1 METSKQGLHAAM
13 TLILHFYI
21 GIAICTL
28 TTAVAQSP
36 ASLLSS
42 SEVAQLLGYPENRI
56 QTRDLT
62 EAAKRQLPQA
72 IIATEYYSDDG
83 TFAPIIISLAAEK
96 SILTPS
102 LLKDT
107 EIYLQKAQA
116 HAFVPAVRKVDLGGG
131 IQGIA
136 GLGGFGPGA
145 TEERIIVNVPGRM
158 DLLLKITIPGDGLNA
173 DAETDGYHRI
183 IIEGDETLEKK
194 LIECAKVTVAAAARM
209 PSLFAEQSQKT
220 FPPVP
225 ALTPTKALPTPT
237 MSTTKISTVVQTESS
252 KSSLWL
258 WIVGAILL
266 LAAAGG
272 ILLKLRRK

>member
-1 METSKQGLHAAM
+1 VETSEQGLHAAM
-13 TLILHFYI
+13 TLILRFYI

-42 SEVAQLLGYPENRI
+42 SEVARLLGYPENRI

-107 EIYLQKAQA
+107 ETYFQKAQA
-116 HAFVPAVRKVDLGGG
+116 QAFVPAVRKVDLGGG

-158 DLLLKITIPGDGLNA
+158 DVLLKITIPGDGLNVDA
-173 DAETDGYHRI
+173 DTEGYHRMI
-183 IIEGDETLEKK
+183 TGGDETLEKK
-194 LIECAKVTVAAAARM
+194 LIECAKVTLAAAARM
-209 PSLFAEQSQKT
+209 PSLFAEQPQKT

-225 ALTPTKALPTPT
+225 ALTPTKSPPTPT
-237 MSTTKISTVVQTESS
+237 MSTSNISPVVQTESS
-252 KSSLWL
+252 KSRLWP
-258 WIVGAILL
+258 WIIGAILL
-266 LAAAGG
+266 LAVLGG
-272 ILLKLRRK
+272 ILFKLRRK